1 VDRIVVQV
9 GGGALASGIAL
20 GFADAAALGVIGAGP
35 RLDTVQTRGGWPLAR
50 AWRRVLRDLGMVEGM
65 PANPDLLHEQMERI
79 ARHRSRYMW
88 PWETE
93 PRSIAHGILDDE
105 TYDWVAVVRAMLAS
119 GGRSVV
125 VDEPALIAANVLA
138 RELTGIDADET
149 GTAGL
154 AGLLA
159 LALDGD
165 LRPDESIAV
174 VMSGVRRHPQAASRM
189 ETASSSHATSLQ
201 RSTP

>member
-1 VDRIVVQV
+1 
-9 GGGALASGIAL
+9 
-20 GFADAAALGVIGAGP
+20 
-35 RLDTVQTRGGWPLAR
+35 
-50 AWRRVLRDLGMVEGM
+50 
-65 PANPDLLHEQMERI
+65 
-79 ARHRSRYMW
+79 MW

-159 LALDGD
+159 LALEGD
-165 LRPDESIAV
+165 LRPDESVAV
-174 VMSGVRRHPQAASRM
+174 VLSGVRRGPAHDADPELASRM
-189 ETASSSHATSLQ
+189 EPAPSTSAMSSQ